1 MLILMTFIDFP
12 PQTVL
17 LDYNVL
23 NTLGVRYKLTVSTE
37 TERAYVWERNPEGRK
52 ALTDGP
58 LKDTSAR

>member
-1 MLILMTFIDFP
+1 M
-12 PQTVL
+12 
-17 LDYNVL
+17 LDYTAL

-37 TERAYVWERNPEGRK
+37 TERAYVWERNPEGRE